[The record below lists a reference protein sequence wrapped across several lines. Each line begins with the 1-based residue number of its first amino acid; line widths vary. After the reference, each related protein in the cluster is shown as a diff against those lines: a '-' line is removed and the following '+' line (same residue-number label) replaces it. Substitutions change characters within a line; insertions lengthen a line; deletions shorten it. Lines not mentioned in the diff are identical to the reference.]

1 MKIAQMTASE
11 RWQRL
16 AGAPPFSRMVLTH
29 ACSSAA
35 DAAVAVS
42 LAGSIFFSVSADAAR
57 PRVLLYLAL
66 TMAPFAVL
74 APLLGPLIDRVRGGH
89 WVTLVALCFTRSALA
104 LALASQLRTLLFFP
118 IAFGLLVL
126 GKAYSVTKSALIPR
140 LVERPERLVWSN
152 ARMSLFGSAGGA
164 IGGGSAAAVYALGG
178 SAWSVR
184 FAAAVFVVAGVFA
197 LRSRPT
203 TPAPERVV
211 PAAEVIELH
220 SRPLETA
227 ALAMTVL
234 RAAVGYLAFML
245 AFVLKRSG
253 EPPWMYGLVLVAAG
267 AAGFTATLVAAPLRR
282 WRAERALIAL
292 AMVVPTAAALVA
304 AIQFGRIAVALA
316 AASVGFG
323 AALGRHGFD
332 SLAQIHTPD
341 TNRARAFAAFETRFQ
356 LAWVIGALVAV
367 LLQPSG
373 EVGLVVLAAGLAVG
387 AVVLVARERR
397 ELSDAVLRRASP
409 PEELLALASSLH
421 LAGSHVAAVINA
433 AAAVQALPAAGRVVA
448 AGELAWAADL
458 HRLAVSGKVDE
469 QASARSVS
477 WARSV
482 LQRSAGTPQ
491 PPTTVQAPPA
501 SATVTD
507 PGRPASGDR

>member
-1 MKIAQMTASE
+1 MTAIE
-11 RWQRL
+11 RWRRL
-16 AGAPPFSRMVLTH
+16 AGVPPFSRMVLTH

-66 TMAPFAVL
+66 TMAPFALL
-74 APLLGPLIDRVRGGH
+74 APLLGPMIDRVRGGK
-89 WVTLVALCFTRSALA
+89 WVTLVALCFARCTLA
-104 LALASQLRTLLFFP
+104 LALSSQLRTLLFFP

-152 ARMSLFGSAGGA
+152 ARMSLFGTAGGA
-164 IGGGSAAAVYALGG
+164 VGAASAAAVYGLTGP
-178 SAWSVR
+178 AWSVR
-184 FAAAVFVVAGVFA
+184 YAAAVFVAAGVFA
-197 LRSRPT
+197 IRSRPT
-203 TPAPERVV
+203 APAPEPVV

-234 RAAVGYLAFML
+234 RGAVGYLAFML

-253 EPPWMYGLVLVAAG
+253 EPPWMYGVVLAAAA
-267 AAGFTATLVAAPLRR
+267 AAGFAATLLAAPLRR
-282 WRAERALIAL
+282 WRAERTLIAV
-292 AMVVPTAAALVA
+292 AMAVPTTVSLVA
-304 AIQFGRIAVALA
+304 AIQYGRIAVTLA

-332 SLAQIHTPD
+332 SLAQIYTPD
-341 TNRARAFAAFETRFQ
+341 TNRARAFATFETSFQ
-356 LAWVIGALVAV
+356 LAWVIGALAAV
-367 LLQPSG
+367 LVQPG
-373 EVGLVVLAAGLAVG
+373 GAVGLAVLAAGLALGGVL
-387 AVVLVARERR
+387 LVARERR
-397 ELSDAVLRRASP
+397 RLTDAVLRRASP

-421 LAGSHVAAVINA
+421 LSGSHVAAVINA
-433 AAAVQALPAAGRVVA
+433 AAAVQALPSVGTTVPT
-448 AGELAWAADL
+448 GDLARAADL
-458 HRLAVSGKVDE
+458 HRLAVSGQVDE
-469 QASARSVS
+469 RTSASSVS

-482 LQRSAGTPQ
+482 LRRAFEHAQSR
-491 PPTTVQAPPA
+491 TTRQVSPSP
-501 SATVTD
+501 ATVTE
-507 PGRPASGDR
+507 PAWPTSGDR